1 MNQRQSGPIVWL
13 CVLFATC
20 LLLFL
25 LPKLLWLLIP
35 FLLAM
40 ILYYVLV
47 PAVSR
52 LSLLG
57 IPRELA
63 AMLVGG
69 IFFILLALVLAYG
82 INSFTARAGSL
93 QEMLAHYVDGGVRFA
108 SNSMTAMEEN
118 FSILRKAHASESLNA
133 WMASNT
139 DNFAQQY
146 VANILLSMA
155 SFVPAVFLT
164 PFLTFFFLRDG
175 RKFKQFLARAVP
187 NAFFEETLFLMHE
200 VDQTARRYFQGLL
213 KLTIIDTMIL
223 ALGLWSIGISAPVLL
238 ALISAILAWVPFV
251 GSVLGCIMVVLV
263 AATDAPDTPLLAY
276 GAITVFITVR
286 LLDDFIFMPLTL
298 GRSLHMHPLIAVL
311 MIFVGGELAGV
322 PGLMLVL
329 PILGVAM
336 VVGESLGRVIT
347 NPRLRARYKH
357 ARLLRARQASADLQV

>member
-20 LLLFL
+20 LLLSL
-25 LPKLLWLLIP
+25 LPRVLWLIVP
-35 FLLAM
+35 FLFAM
-40 ILYYVLV
+40 ILYYILV
-47 PAVSR
+47 PAVAR

-57 IPRELA
+57 LPRDLA

-69 IFFILLALVLAYG
+69 IFFILLALVLAYVVNK
-82 INSFTARAGSL
+82 ITMRAGSL
-93 QEMLAHYVDGGVRFA
+93 QDMLAHYVDGGIRFVR
-108 SNSMTAMEEN
+108 NSMQALEKS
-118 FSILRKAHASESLNA
+118 FPILHKAHASESVDA

-146 VANILLSMA
+146 VANILVSMA
-155 SFVPAVFLT
+155 AVLPAVFLT

-175 RKFKQFLARAVP
+175 RRFKQFLANAVP

-213 KLTIIDTMIL
+213 KLTLIDTLIL
-223 ALGLWSIGISAPVLL
+223 ALGLWTIGISAPFTL

-276 GAITVFITVR
+276 SAIMVFVTVR
-286 LLDDFIFMPLTL
+286 LLDDFIFMPMTL
-298 GRSLHMHPLIAVL
+298 GRSLHMHPLISVL

-329 PILGVAM
+329 PILGIAM
-336 VVGESLGRVIT
+336 VVGETLGRVIT
-347 NPRLRARYKH
+347 NPRLRARHRH
-357 ARLLRARQASADLQV
+357 AKALRERQVSVDLKG